1 VKPLYT
7 AKGLYLLIVAMVS
20 MLAGKAQTTSLEFA
34 SGGGP
39 AGPGASVANQVVT
52 FKENT
57 NNPIGNTFVAWNTPT
72 TTTTFS
78 FINQQYTLPITQLA
92 TGLPLNFGTAING
105 GGPKA
110 LNSPLYVQMSS
121 LGSPVDPDF
130 TSTDNVTPGTGIST
144 TNNYAMEIFISA
156 APLYN
161 NGVSSNGSYYMGD
174 MNITFNTPLTNPVIH
189 VVGIGATNGGLGFA
203 GEFDLKTP
211 GITLS
216 KLSGSTELSVAGNK
230 IVNSAA
236 HPTSTTGSGA
246 ASGSIL
252 ATGTNISSLSF
263 KVYLNG
269 DGGGSWGGS
278 NVHAGDQILIAVS
291 LEANTTILPVGF
303 TRFSA
308 IAQSGKSRLEW
319 TTATESNTAFFDIQ
333 HSTDQ
338 ATWQSIGSI
347 IAAGNSS
354 TQKDYSFLHAN
365 PAPGA
370 NFYRLRVMKL
380 DDSYTFSAI
389 RELSFAE
396 ALLRLTGYPNPT
408 KGSFTIVGNGTA
420 ITTVTVMSLDGKP
433 LQVLTNFFS
442 GNTINL
448 SQYPTGLYLIA
459 VKDETGDTR
468 LIKVFRE

>member
-1 VKPLYT
+1 MKPLYT

-78 FINQQYTLPITQLA
+78 FTNQQYTLPITQLA
-92 TGLPLNFGTAING
+92 TGLPLNFGAAING

-161 NGVSSNGSYYMGD
+161 SGVSSNGSYYIGD

-319 TTATESNTAFFDIQ
+319 TTATESNTAFFD
-333 HSTDQ
+333 
-338 ATWQSIGSI
+338 
-347 IAAGNSS
+347 
-354 TQKDYSFLHAN
+354 
-365 PAPGA
+365 
-370 NFYRLRVMKL
+370 
-380 DDSYTFSAI
+380 
-389 RELSFAE
+389 
-396 ALLRLTGYPNPT
+396 
-408 KGSFTIVGNGTA
+408 
-420 ITTVTVMSLDGKP
+420 
-433 LQVLTNFFS
+433 
-442 GNTINL
+442 
-448 SQYPTGLYLIA
+448 
-459 VKDETGDTR
+459 
-468 LIKVFRE
+468 